1 MASSPDRSEV
11 AARTRRGS
19 FVDKAWFWVPILP
32 MVALDL
38 WSKAAA
44 FGYLEGRFPLHPG
57 GARRVNEF
65 DFLPDP
71 LGFALVDWRNT
82 GTIWGLGRDFT
93 TALIVLRAAAL
104 LLLLWLAWRTPA
116 WRRLQLL
123 VLGLIFAGAV
133 GNLYDNLFM
142 QGSGVR
148 DFLLFYYTDGSG
160 QEHHFP
166 AFNVADSCISVGA
179 ITLALLMWRQP
190 ESDSRSAAPAATTG
204 QEP

>member
-1 MASSPDRSEV
+1 MGDARGPSEEG
-11 AARTRRGS
+11 AGRRRGS
-19 FVDKAWFWVPILP
+19 FVDKVWFWAPIVPMI
-32 MVALDL
+32 ALDL

-44 FGYLEGRFPLHPG
+44 FGYLEGRQPLHPG

-71 LGFALVDWRNT
+71 FGFALVDWRNT

-93 TALIVLRAAAL
+93 LPLIVLRAAAL

-142 QGSGVR
+142 PGSGVR
-148 DFLLFYYTDGSG
+148 DFLLFYYRDAGG

-166 AFNVADSCISVGA
+166 AFNVADACISVGA
-179 ITLALLMWRQP
+179 ISLALLLWRQP
-190 ESDSRSAAPAATTG
+190 DAKADTAPETAQDG